1 MLKKLSVILFVLSL
15 GMMSVF
21 AQSNTQTRT
30 VAVGQKMK
38 LKGVIISKD
47 TDKLVVRD
55 ATGVDTNVSLTSA
68 TSIKTKGGFF
78 GGGDNVASSQLVR
91 GLNLEIEGTG
101 DGAGNLVAKQVR
113 FTKDDF
119 KTAQSI
125 DSRVSPAEE
134 RLSQAEQNA
143 QRVSGQIDEL
153 MAVSNAARGGAKAAQ
168 DSADAAIAGVNA
180 TNQRIGAIDDYVVQ
194 STETV
199 NFKVGSSVLL
209 PEGKAKLDQVAQ
221 TALTMKGYMVEI
233 TGFASAEGDAQKNK
247 VLSQKRAQAV
257 IDYLVETHNIP
268 LRRISTSYGFGAL
281 QPVADNTTKE
291 GREQNRRVEVKILAS
306 RGLNQNVEVRNNP
319 NQ

>member
-153 MAVSNAARGGAKAAQ
+153 MAVSNAARGGAKGEDCPHGLPQLPAHPG
-168 DSADAAIAGVNA
+168 DCAG
-180 TNQRIGAIDDYVVQ
+180 QEDDHRRRAR
-194 STETV
+194 E
-199 NFKVGSSVLL
+199 NL
-209 PEGKAKLDQVAQ
+209 PLP
-221 TALTMKGYMVEI
+221 
-233 TGFASAEGDAQKNK
+233 
-247 VLSQKRAQAV
+247 R
-257 IDYLVETHNIP
+257 P
-268 LRRISTSYGFGAL
+268 LRPRLAGRSGISVGVAVAERRQRYGCA
-281 QPVADNTTKE
+281 
-291 GREQNRRVEVKILAS
+291 RRH
-306 RGLNQNVEVRNNP
+306 QCP
-319 NQ
+319 HH